1 MSKKSFLLGSVEL
14 RLDTI
19 KELSQYFQDV
29 LTYDANKKL
38 VPKLDADGKPLKK
51 LELNFSIFEEGN
63 YGQNVSFTI
72 PQSKEERENGERKQ
86 YVANGKIF
94 YASDDLQSFV
104 QRTKKAEEAK
114 EVETI
119 DDDMPF

>member
-1 MSKKSFLLGSVEL
+1 MSAS
-14 RLDTI
+14 
-19 KELSQYFQDV
+19 
-29 LTYDANKKL
+29 
-38 VPKLDADGKPLKK
+38 
-51 LELNFSIFEEGN
+51 EG
-63 YGQNVSFTI
+63 
-72 PQSKEERENGERKQ
+72 ENGEKKQ

-114 EVETI
+114 EVEAI